1 MTPVLDLVVTGLSL
15 GGAALA
21 GVRWLRVAQREHYL
35 PGSVSRFALR
45 WWSLGPNIVVA
56 VAMVVALVATPVVPT
71 AGVVVALGAA
81 LGPFGLGLRGTR
93 PGPLRW
99 TRRLRT
105 LSAVSGAL
113 AIVIIGSGFLV
124 GPATAV
130 CLAAVVAVFVPALVD
145 GAAAVCV
152 PIERASGAHFVEQAT
167 RKLAQIRPE
176 VVGIT
181 GSYGKTTTKGYLAHL
196 LAGTRTV
203 VPTPASFNNRAGLAR
218 AVNEHLL
225 PGTDVF
231 IAEMGTY
238 GRGEIAD
245 LCEWVRPRLAAVTAI
260 GPVHLERM
268 KNEDVIVEAKAEI
281 FATAEVCVLNADDV
295 RLATLAHRLEAAG
308 KDVVRVSAHDIAAD
322 VTVVADDAG
331 SSPATGVTLWVK
343 GEEVGHVDAVTAP
356 PTNVAVAVALALRLG
371 VPVPTAF
378 DRLSSLP
385 VAAHRLS
392 TSTGTKGFTI
402 LDDTYNANPAGS
414 REALRSLVR
423 HGRPG
428 GRRVVVTP
436 GMVELGHRQ
445 AGENT
450 DLAATAVGVAT
461 TLVIVGRTNR
471 RALAEGAARGP
482 AGCEVV
488 VVDGH
493 DQAVAW
499 VTDHCGPGDVVLYEN
514 MLPDHFA

>member
-1 MTPVLDLVVTGLSL
+1 MTLLLDLVVTGLCL
-15 GGAALA
+15 GGAVLGAL
-21 GVRWLRVAQREHYL
+21 RWLRVAQREHYL

-45 WWSLGPNIVVA
+45 WWGLGPNIVVGM
-56 VAMVVALVATPVVPT
+56 AMAVALVATPVVPT

-81 LGPFGLGLRGTR
+81 LGPFGLGLRGSR

-105 LSAVSGAL
+105 LSAVTAGLAL
-113 AIVIIGSGFLV
+113 VVVVPGLMV

-130 CLAAVVAVFVPALVD
+130 CLAALVAAFVPALVD
-145 GAAAVCV
+145 VAVAVCQ
-152 PIERASGAHFVEQAT
+152 PMESASGARFVEQAT
-167 RKLAQIRPE
+167 RKLAQVRPE

-225 PGTDVF
+225 PGTEVF

-245 LCEWVRPRLAAVTAI
+245 LCEWLRPRLAAITAI

-268 KNEDVIVEAKAEI
+268 KTEDVIVEAKAEI
-281 FATAEVCVLNADDV
+281 FATAEVCVLNADDE
-295 RLATLAHRLEAAG
+295 RLAVLGRRLEAAG
-308 KDVVRVSAHDIAAD
+308 KDVVRVSAHDLAAD
-322 VTVVADDAG
+322 VAVTPDGDG
-331 SSPATGVTLWVK
+331 SAPTEGVTLWVK
-343 GEEVGHVDAVTAP
+343 GEEVGHVPAVSAP

-371 VPVPTAF
+371 VPVPVAF
-378 DRLSSLP
+378 DRLSGLP
-385 VAAHRLS
+385 VAAHRLA
-392 TSTGTKGFTI
+392 TSTGSTGFTI
-402 LDDTYNANPAGS
+402 VDDTYNANPAGA
-414 REALRSLVR
+414 RAALNALARY
-423 HGRPG
+423 GRPAA
-428 GRRVVVTP
+428 RRVVVTP
-436 GMVELGHRQ
+436 GMVELGLRQ
-445 AGENT
+445 VDENA
-450 DLAATAVGVAT
+450 DFAAEAVGNAT

-471 RALAEGAARGP
+471 RALVQGAARGP
-482 AGCEVV
+482 SGCEVV
-488 VVDGH
+488 VVGGH
-493 DQAVAW
+493 DRAVAW
-499 VTDHCGPGDVVLYEN
+499 VTAHCGAGDVVLYEN